1 MATFCL
7 VLSVQTTT
15 ALLDAGNILN
25 DITGTNEAP
34 CEQPHALFTSQKYG
48 LTLCALILDFPA
60 DIGELI
66 SGLVPTE
73 CKRVLDASQD

>member
-15 ALLDAGNILN
+15 ALFGDSNILN

-34 CEQPHALFTSQKYG
+34 CERPHSLSLRRQTM
-48 LTLCALILDFPA
+48 D
-60 DIGELI
+60 
-66 SGLVPTE
+66 
-73 CKRVLDASQD
+73 